1 MGRTSHILVCGG
13 AGYIGS
19 HLVRHLLERGHRVTV
34 FDNLSTGH
42 RAAVGN
48 ADFAEGDLLD
58 SAALGRVFARAPV
71 DAVVHFAALSI
82 VADSVRDPERYRRN
96 NVDGTVNLVR
106 AMRQAGVRRLV
117 FSSSAAVYG
126 NAPGEWIDEE
136 APKQPINPYGAS
148 KAMAEDALADAC
160 RDGGLAVASLRY
172 FNAAGAHPSGMIG
185 ESHQPE
191 THLIPNVLRIAAGAD
206 AGPVQIFGR
215 DYPTADGTCIR
226 DYVHVD
232 DLADAH
238 RRALAWLEGRDGFH
252 PFNLGSGRGF
262 SVLEVLEAACRVAG
276 RPIRSI
282 DAPRRSGDPHRLVAS
297 ITRAEQMLGWLPLC
311 SDLDTMLETA
321 WRWHRAPRF

>member
-1 MGRTSHILVCGG
+1 MSHILVCGG

-19 HLVRHLLERGHRVTV
+19 HLVRHLLDRGHRVTV

-42 RAAVGN
+42 RAAIGSATLV
-48 ADFAEGDLLD
+48 EGDMLD
-58 SAALGRVFARAPV
+58 PRALEQAFAHAPM

-126 NAPGEWIDEE
+126 HASGEWINED
-136 APKQPINPYGAS
+136 AQRRPINPYGAS
-148 KAMAEDALADAC
+148 KAMAEDVLAEAC
-160 RDGGLAVASLRY
+160 RDGGMAVAALRY
-172 FNAAGAHPSGMIG
+172 FNAAGAHPSGVIG

-191 THLIPNVLRIAAGAD
+191 THLIPNVLRVSAGVD
-206 AGPVQIFGR
+206 TGPVQIFGR

-238 RRALAWLEGRDGFH
+238 RCALEWLEDRDGFY
-252 PFNLGSGRGF
+252 PFNLGSGQGF
-262 SVLEVLEAACRVAG
+262 SVLEVLEAACRVTG
-276 RPIRSI
+276 RKIRSV

-297 ITRAEQMLGWLPLC
+297 ITRARQVLGWQPRY
-311 SDLDTMLETA
+311 SDLDTLIDTA
-321 WRWHRAPRF
+321 WGWHRAPRF

>member
-1 MGRTSHILVCGG
+1 VSHILVCGG

-19 HLVRHLLERGHRVTV
+19 HLVCHLLERGHRVTV

-42 RAAVGN
+42 RAAVGEV
-48 ADFAEGDLLD
+48 DFIEGDLLD
-58 SAALGRVFARAPV
+58 PAALEQVFAKVLV

-96 NVDGTVNLVR
+96 NVDGTVNLVQ
-106 AMRQAGVRRLV
+106 AMRHAGVKRLV

-126 NAPGEWIDEE
+126 NASGEWIDED

-148 KAMAEDALADAC
+148 KAIAEDALANAC

-172 FNAAGAHPSGMIG
+172 FNAAGAHPSGVIG
-185 ESHQPE
+185 DSHQPE
-191 THLIPNVLRIAAGAD
+191 THLIPNVLRVAAGTD
-206 AGPVQIFGR
+206 AGPVRIFGR

-238 RRALAWLEGRDGFH
+238 YRALAWLEGRDGFH

-262 SVLEVLEAACRVAG
+262 SVLEVLEAARRVTRQPIWSLDALR
-276 RPIRSI
+276 RP
-282 DAPRRSGDPHRLVAS
+282 GDPHRLVAS
-297 ITRAEQMLGWLPLC
+297 ITRAGQMLGWQPRC
-311 SDLDTMLETA
+311 SDLDTLLETA
-321 WRWHRAPRF
+321 WRRHRAPRF